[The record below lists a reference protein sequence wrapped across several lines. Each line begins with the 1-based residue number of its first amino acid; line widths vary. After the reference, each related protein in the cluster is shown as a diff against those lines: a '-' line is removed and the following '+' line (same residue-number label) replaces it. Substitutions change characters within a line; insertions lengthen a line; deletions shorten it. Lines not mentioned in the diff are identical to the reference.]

1 MLGYEAQIVMNLIC
15 QGINLLVITV
25 ATQPGAG
32 GGVGKNTDQNLSFN
46 VFKEHNS
53 HDTSV
58 LNRLIRR
65 KLF

>member
-1 MLGYEAQIVMNLIC
+1 MLGYEC

-25 ATQPGAG
+25 ATLPGAG
-32 GGVGKNTDQNLSFN
+32 GGVGKNTDQDLSFN

-58 LNRLIRR
+58 FGSLNS
-65 KLF
+65 